1 MLWQAR
7 VGSMRSLAGTYGA
20 RMQDMD
26 NSQGTRYEAV
36 MRQCRAIERHAAAL
50 RGGLMWLADD
60 ETARVRVE
68 RSLRALH
75 EQLRQAE
82 ALARDFEEAPRD
94 AA

>member
-1 MLWQAR
+1 MQE
-7 VGSMRSLAGTYGA
+7 VGIHRNG
-20 RMQDMD
+20 
-26 NSQGTRYEAV
+26 RYDAV

-60 ETARVRVE
+60 ESARVRVE
-68 RSLRALH
+68 RTLRALH

-82 ALARDFEEAPRD
+82 VLANGFEERPRN

>member
-1 MLWQAR
+1 
-7 VGSMRSLAGTYGA
+7 MRSLAGAFGA
-20 RMQDMD
+20 SMQEME
-26 NSQGTRYEAV
+26 NTNGARYEAV

-68 RSLRALH
+68 RSLRALR

-82 ALARDFEEAPRD
+82 ALANDLEEAPRD